1 MYSPSPFL
9 TFLFTIVVEYEV
21 RAHYRPSRPQTR
33 TQPVR
38 VDLRKAFGIGTGLWA
53 VALVIA

>member
-9 TFLFTIVVEYEV
+9 TFLFTIVVEYEG

-33 TQPVR
+33 TQTR
-38 VDLRKAFGIGTGLWA
+38 ASGFA
-53 VALVIA
+53 